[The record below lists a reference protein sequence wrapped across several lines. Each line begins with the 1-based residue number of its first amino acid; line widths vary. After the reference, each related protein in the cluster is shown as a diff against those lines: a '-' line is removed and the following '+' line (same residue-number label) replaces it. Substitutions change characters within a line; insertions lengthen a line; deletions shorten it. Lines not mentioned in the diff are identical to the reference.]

1 MAAGGRSGRAVRDR
15 HGGER
20 QPGRRRDS
28 LAPGRRT
35 PAGEDV
41 QDHVGTHRAA
51 GERFLAGQG
60 DGVEALGQDR
70 CQNGDELPVRLVT
83 APEPAADPCQRRW
96 TPPTSPSRSVNDS
109 KEGSPMAMELLAIDL
124 GKQSFHLHG
133 IDADGVVVSRRVS
146 RTKLE
151 QVVHELAP
159 KIVAMEACASSH
171 DWGRRFERDFLQVR
185 LINPRFVKPFVRG
198 SKNDTADAEA
208 IFEAASRPTMFP

>member
-1 MAAGGRSGRAVRDR
+1 VVSASLAGGVTVSLRA
-15 HGGER
+15 GA
-20 QPGRRRDS
+20 RRRARMFKTTS
-28 LAPGRRT
+28 ALTAP
-35 PAGEDV
+35 PASASS
-41 QDHVGTHRAA
+41 Q
-51 GERFLAGQG
+51 GQG